1 MRTRPFTRR
10 LAGFGAALTLLAGLG
25 LTAAPPAHALSTVEC
40 AGSAALTF
48 HPGVTLTPQPIAV
61 HADASFAP
69 CVSTDLAIVSATS
82 SVNASGTLSCL
93 TGTTTGSQ
101 DISWN
106 DGSHSVISFT
116 GVVGVQP
123 GGQKAVVL
131 TGTVTGGNAFVGGTV
146 TETLIFI
153 TTQSLQCL
161 SPEGITSGG
170 GPATIN
176 ITA

>member
-10 LAGFGAALTLLAGLG
+10 LAGFGAALTVLAGLG
-25 LTAAPPAHALSTVEC
+25 LTAAPAAHALSTVEC
-40 AGSAALTF
+40 LGTAALTF
-48 HPGVTLTPQPIAV
+48 HPGVTFTPQPIAV
-61 HADASFAP
+61 HSDASFAP
-69 CVSTDLAIVSATS
+69 CVSTNLAIVSATS
-82 SVNASGTLSCL
+82 SLNASGTLSCL
-93 TGTTTGSQ
+93 TGTTTGTQ

-123 GGQKAVVL
+123 GGQKAVVIA
-131 TGTVTGGNAFVGGTV
+131 GTVTGGNAFVGGAV

-153 TTQSLQCL
+153 TTQTLQCL
-161 SPEGITSGG
+161 TSEGITSGG